1 MKIIDVSGYGHS
13 GKTAVTALLS
23 EIDGFYCHDSSFEF
37 NLLRLPD
44 GLIDLK
50 RNLID
55 NWSLVKSDLAIKRF
69 KKLCRKLNYN
79 GIHELSSFDDS
90 SKKYID
96 SLVFSSM
103 EINWYDD
110 LYNHRRNNIKDF
122 LRKVLV
128 KTNLLDFYRKFRKPI
143 TTLEKDLVLLVNQK
157 SFIHLTK
164 SFLID
169 ILSNNND
176 VIVTNNAFA
185 PFNPSENFIFF
196 DNCYSVVVDRDPRDI
211 YLSSFPSESLF
222 SPEFE
227 KNNTVYSESFLY
239 GQKQDFLLVDDI
251 DKFIWRQKII
261 RENTKLNLDE
271 GKIIRIHYEDLIFN
285 YEKTLKILFEKLN
298 IKSKNHINKLLNFDP
313 KISKSNVELWKK
325 CKSNLEIQ
333 KIEKELGKYLYKK

>member
-13 GKTAVTALLS
+13 GKTSVTALLS
-23 EIDGFYCHDSSFEF
+23 EIEGFYCHDPSFEF

-69 KKLCRKLNYN
+69 RKLCRKLNYN
-79 GIHELSSFDDS
+79 EIHELSSFDDS

-110 LYNHRRNNIKDF
+110 LYNDRRNNIKDF

-128 KTNLLDFYRKFRKPI
+128 KTHLLDFYRKFRKPI
-143 TTLEKDLVLLVNQK
+143 TALDKDLVLLVNQK

-164 SFLID
+164 LFLID

-176 VIVTNNAFA
+176 VIVTNNAFD

-222 SPEFE
+222 SPKFE

-271 GKIIRIHYEDLIFN
+271 SKIIRIHYEDLIFN
-285 YEKTLKILFEKLN
+285 YEKTIKILFEKLN
-298 IKSKNHINKLLNFDP
+298 IKSENHINKLLNFDP
-313 KISKSNVELWKK
+313 KISKSNVELWKN